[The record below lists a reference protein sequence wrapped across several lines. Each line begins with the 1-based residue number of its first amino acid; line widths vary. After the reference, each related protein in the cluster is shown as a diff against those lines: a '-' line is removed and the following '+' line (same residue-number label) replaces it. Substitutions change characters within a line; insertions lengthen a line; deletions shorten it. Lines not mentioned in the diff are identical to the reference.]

1 MDQIELVTKLP
12 TAEQYL
18 ELRELVGWRGREVAD
33 AEVGLAGSL
42 HGVCAMQGDVLVGMA
57 RVVGDGRSVFYVQD
71 VIVRPGHQG
80 LGIGRAVMEK
90 IMDYIAAHACKGA
103 VVGLM
108 AAVGKEPF
116 YEKFGFHTRPNEREG
131 AGMLQF
137 WGT

>member
-1 MDQIELVTKLP
+1 MQIELVTKLP

-18 ELRELVGWRGREVAD
+18 ELRELVGWRSREVAD
-33 AEVGLAGSL
+33 AKEGLAGSL
-42 HGVCAMQGDVLVGMA
+42 HGVCAMQGDEIVGMA

-71 VIVRPGHQG
+71 VIVRPGFQG

-90 IMDYIAAHACKGA
+90 IMQYIAAHACKGA